1 MKRTYI
7 GLLCLF
13 LFAQTLCASAVDKHR
28 LTRNWEFVRGD
39 IPSLADALSTS
50 NASNLSSAPL
60 WEKITLPHCFN
71 ALDAVDPDVPYYKG
85 AGWYR
90 TFLSVNNPYPNGR
103 TLLNFEGAGQKTRVY
118 IGTELVAEHVC
129 GYDNWSVDIT
139 EAVARCMRNEELQKK
154 HKGLVPLS
162 IRCDNS
168 HDEELIPS
176 DLSDFNLYG
185 GIYRPLNLVY
195 RPSSYASQMH
205 ITPVLTPSIKSARIT
220 VDIRYNAL
228 PPQNE
233 PQTLQIISPD
243 GKTIFKQTFRPKTDC
258 QYSTTA
264 TLNKKL
270 QLWDV
275 TKPQLYTCRLT
286 YGSKGLAETIEEKFG
301 LRQTRFEEHGPF
313 YLNGKRLLL
322 RGTHRHEDH
331 AGVGAAMTDGQIR
344 REMLQIKAMGA
355 NFIRLGHYQQHDLVL
370 HLCDSLGILVWEET
384 PWCRNYVTSDTIK
397 VQTRHALAAM
407 INHHYNHPSVLL
419 WGMGNEVD
427 WLLKKPYYDKDVV
440 RSFLKELVDYSHRLD
455 STRLTTLRR
464 CDFASDILDVYSPSV
479 WAGWYSGRYENYK
492 SQFSKYI
499 QSLPHVF
506 HAEWGGDSHAGRHSE
521 DPFTRLGNRSAASAG
536 DWSETYIVKLFDW
549 TLKEQETMPQLTG
562 SAFWTFKD
570 FSTPL
575 RPENPIPYVNQKGV
589 VQRDGTPKESYYVF
603 QSYWAETPMLHIYGH
618 TWPVRWGKAN
628 EKKEILV
635 YSNCPEVELFVNG
648 QSHGRKK
655 RNSQDF
661 PAAGFHWNCPL
672 QEGRNTIRAIAHTGK
687 GKTITDEIT
696 TEYQTQEWGK
706 PTQMRLTLSKE
717 KGDTCRA
724 EVTFHDENGV
734 FCPDAANFVE
744 FGLTGDGLLLENL
757 GTTDGSHRIGASNGR
772 ACLRFVARGAVAV
785 SAKSKKLP
793 TVIETR
799 K

>member
-1 MKRTYI
+1 MKRIYA

-13 LFAQTLCASAVDKHR
+13 FFAQALSASTIEKHR
-28 LTRNWEFVRGD
+28 LTENWEFVRGD
-39 IPSLADALSTS
+39 IPSLADVLGTS

-90 TFLSVNNPYPNGR
+90 TLLSVNNPYPDGR

-185 GIYRPLNLVY
+185 GIYRPLSLVY

-205 ITPVLTPSIKSARIT
+205 ITPVLAPSLKSARIT
-220 VDIRYNAL
+220 VDIKYNVL

-258 QYSTTA
+258 QYSTNV

-344 REMLQIKAMGA
+344 HEMLQIKAMGA

-384 PWCRNYVTSDTIK
+384 PWCRNYVTSDTMK
-397 VQTRHALAAM
+397 AQTRHALAAM

-427 WLLKKPYYDKDVV
+427 WLSKKPYYDKNVV

-499 QSLPHVF
+499 QSLPHAF

-549 TLKEQETMPQLTG
+549 TLKEQETMPRLTG

-603 QSYWAETPMLHIYGH
+603 QSYWAEAPMLHIYGH

-648 QSHGRKK
+648 QSYGRKK

-672 QEGRNTIRAIAHTGK
+672 QDGRNTIRAIAHTGK

-706 PTQMRLTLSKE
+706 PTQMRLTLSQE

-744 FGLTGDGLLLENL
+744 FGITGDGLLLDNL
-757 GTTDGSHRIGASNGR
+757 GTTDGSRRIGASNGR
-772 ACLRFVARGAVAV
+772 ARIRFVARGAVAV
-785 SAKSKKLP
+785 SAKSKKLS

>member
-1 MKRTYI
+1 MKRFCT

-13 LFAQTLCASAVDKHR
+13 FFAQAIYSGTIQKIR
-28 LTRNWEFVRGD
+28 LTEDWEFVRSD
-39 IPSLADALSTS
+39 VSSLADVLGTS
-50 NASNLSSAPL
+50 NASNLSSNPV
-60 WEKITLPHCFN
+60 WEKIALPHCFN
-71 ALDAVDPDVPYYKG
+71 AFDAVDPDKPYYKG
-85 AGWYR
+85 VGWYR
-90 TFLSVNNPYPNGR
+90 KLLAVNNPYTEGR

-118 IGTELVAEHVC
+118 IGTELVAEHTC
-129 GYDNWSVDIT
+129 GYDNWSVDVT
-139 EAVARCMRNEELQKK
+139 EAVARCLHNTELQKK
-154 HKGLVPLS
+154 HKGLIPLS

-185 GIYRPLNLVY
+185 GIYRPVNLVY
-195 RPSSYASQMH
+195 RPSSYASQIH
-205 ITPVLTPSIKSARIT
+205 ITPILDPSLKSARVT
-220 VDIRYNAL
+220 VNIKYNAL
-228 PPQNE
+228 PQKSE
-233 PQTLQIISPD
+233 VQTLQIFSPE
-243 GKTIFKQTFRPKTDC
+243 GKSVFKQTFQLGTEG
-258 QYSTTA
+258 QHTA
-264 TLNKKL
+264 HVTLKKKL
-270 QLWDV
+270 KLWDV
-275 TKPQLYTCRLT
+275 TNPQLYTCRLT
-286 YGSKGLAETIEEKFG
+286 SVNGGLAETIEEKFG
-301 LRQTRFEEHGPF
+301 LRHTRFEEHGPF
-313 YLNGKRLLL
+313 YLNGRRLLL

-331 AGVGAAMTDGQIR
+331 AGVGAAMTDDQIR
-344 REMLQIKAMGA
+344 SEMLQIKAMGA

-384 PWCRNYVTSDTIK
+384 PWCRNYVTSDIMK
-397 VQTRHALAAM
+397 ARTRYALTAM

-427 WLLKKPYYDKDVV
+427 WLLKKPYYNKDVV
-440 RSFLKELVDYSHRLD
+440 RSFLKEMVDYSHRLD

-479 WAGWYSGRYENYK
+479 WAGWYGGRFENYK
-492 SQFSKYI
+492 PQFSKYI
-499 QSLPHVF
+499 QSLPRVF

-521 DPFTRLGNRSAASAG
+521 DPFTRLGKRSASSAG

-603 QSYWAETPMLHIYGH
+603 QSYWAEAPMLHIYGH

-628 EKKEILV
+628 EEKEILV

-648 QSHGRKK
+648 RSYGLKK

-672 QEGRNTIRAIAHTGK
+672 QEGSNTIRAIAHTGK
-687 GKTITDEIT
+687 GKIITDEIT
-696 TEYQTQEWGK
+696 TEYQTQEWGR
-706 PTQMRLTLSKE
+706 PTQMRLTLKKE
-717 KGDTCRA
+717 TGDTCKA
-724 EVTFHDENGV
+724 EVTFHDENNV
-734 FCPDAANFVE
+734 FCPDATNFVE
-744 FGLTGDGLLLENL
+744 FGLTGDGMLLDNL
-757 GTTDGSHRIGASNGR
+757 GTTNGSRRIGASNGR
-772 ACLRFVARGAVAV
+772 ACIRFVARGAVAI
-785 SAKSKKLP
+785 SAKSGKLP
-793 TVIETR
+793 TVIKTR
-799 K
+799 Q